1 LYRLKKALKIMSN
14 KSVKSVQESGEVT
27 AQVANI
33 EVQSFDDSIR
43 SARGGKALS
52 PAVQAVF
59 DKMKT
64 AVEFAQSNDGK
75 AQISFPH
82 SDFPLRKDK
91 LVNGAI
97 ANAILTGKKRFS
109 NISFSIVIDAV
120 NREGSRL
127 NASVLRVMVKPQTE
141 ETNN

>member
-1 LYRLKKALKIMSN
+1 MSN
-14 KSVKSVQESGEVT
+14 KSKSNVQESGEVT

-33 EVQSFDDSIR
+33 EVQSFDENIR
-43 SARGGKALS
+43 SARGGKTLS

-59 DKMKT
+59 DKMK
-64 AVEFAQSNDGK
+64 AAIDYAQANDGK

-97 ANAILTGKKRFS
+97 ANAILSGKKRFS
-109 NISFSIVIDAV
+109 NIAFSIVIDAV

-127 NASVLRVMVKPQTE
+127 NASVLRVIVKEAAPNE
-141 ETNN
+141 L